1 MRQRGERASG
11 IPLVAALGHGLE
23 NARLAAAR
31 VFTSGVFTARILTAR
46 IFASGVFS
54 TRILTARVFASGVFT
69 TRILTARVF
78 ASGIFSSRILATGL
92 FLRDGQIDGVGALL
106 KRHVEEGGFGDRAGE
121 LTVNS
126 PVGGQNAVALA
137 RFIAGLRIQRG
148 DLYLSLIADGG
159 FARYQ

>member
-1 MRQRGERASG
+1 M
-11 IPLVAALGHGLE
+11 GHGLE
-23 NARLAAAR
+23 NARLAATRVFTARILTAR
-31 VFTSGVFTARILTAR
+31 VFTSGVFTTRILTAR
-46 IFASGVFS
+46 IFASGVF
-54 TRILTARVFASGVFT
+54 TARILT
-69 TRILTARVF
+69 TRILTTRILTTRIF
-78 ASGIFSSRILATGL
+78 ASGVFSSRILATGF

>member
-31 VFTSGVFTARILTAR
+31 VFTSGVFTTRILTAR
-46 IFASGVFS
+46 I
-54 TRILTARVFASGVFT
+54 FASGVFT

-106 KRHVEEGGFGDRAGE
+106 KRHVEECGFGDRSGK
-121 LTVNS
+121 LTVDS

>member
-1 MRQRGERASG
+1 M
-11 IPLVAALGHGLE
+11 GHGLE

-31 VFTSGVFTARILTAR
+31 VFTSGVFTTRILTAR
-46 IFASGVFS
+46 IFTSGVF
-54 TRILTARVFASGVFT
+54 TARILTARVFASGVFT

-78 ASGIFSSRILATGL
+78 ASGL

>member
-31 VFTSGVFTARILTAR
+31 VFSTWVLTARVFTSGVFTARVL
-46 IFASGVFS
+46 
-54 TRILTARVFASGVFT
+54 ASGVFT
-69 TRILTARVF
+69 SGVF
-78 ASGIFSSRILATGL
+78 ASGIFTARVLASGILTARVLAPRIFTSGL

-106 KRHVEEGGFGDRAGE
+106 KRHVQEGGFGNRSGE

-159 FARYQ
+159 FTRYQ